1 MKIIIY
7 SWQELDKKHILILF
21 SNTNSSI
28 NDGVMDQFSLTTE
41 ISNLA
46 PRENQGKF
54 LLSTTH

>member
-7 SWQELDKKHILILF
+7 SWQELDKKHILIFF

-28 NDGVMDQFSLTTE
+28 NDGVMDQFSLTPE

-54 LLSTTH
+54 LL